1 MFIDNLRVYNLISTK
16 PNIYINKLNKNN
28 MKKGDFS
35 FETIVK
41 IILALLVLLFIIGL
55 IYIIKPQIYD
65 IFNSIVKALRL
76 G

>member
-1 MFIDNLRVYNLISTK
+1 
-16 PNIYINKLNKNN
+16 

-41 IILALLVLLFIIGL
+41 IILALLVLVFIISL
-55 IYIIKPQIYD
+55 IYIIKPQILD
-65 IFNSIVKALRL
+65 ILNSIVKALRL

>member
-1 MFIDNLRVYNLISTK
+1 MYK
-16 PNIYINKLNKNN
+16 PNIYINKPDKNN

-41 IILALLVLLFIIGL
+41 IILALLVLLFIISL
-55 IYIIKPQIYD
+55 IYIIKPQILD

>member
-1 MFIDNLRVYNLISTK
+1 
-16 PNIYINKLNKNN
+16 

-55 IYIIKPQIYD
+55 IYIIKPQIYN
-65 IFNSIVKALRL
+65 IFDSIVKALRL

>member
-1 MFIDNLRVYNLISTK
+1 
-16 PNIYINKLNKNN
+16 

-55 IYIIKPQIYD
+55 IYIIKPRIND
-65 IFNSIVKALRL
+65 IFDSIVKFLRL

>member
-1 MFIDNLRVYNLISTK
+1 MYK
-16 PNIYINKLNKNN
+16 PNIYINKPNKIN

-41 IILALLVLLFIIGL
+41 IILALLVLVFIISL
-55 IYIIKPQIYD
+55 IYIIKPQILD

>member
-1 MFIDNLRVYNLISTK
+1 MYK
-16 PNIYINKLNKNN
+16 PNIYINKPDKNN

-41 IILALLVLLFIIGL
+41 IILALLVLVFIISL
-55 IYIIKPQIYD
+55 IYIIKPQILD